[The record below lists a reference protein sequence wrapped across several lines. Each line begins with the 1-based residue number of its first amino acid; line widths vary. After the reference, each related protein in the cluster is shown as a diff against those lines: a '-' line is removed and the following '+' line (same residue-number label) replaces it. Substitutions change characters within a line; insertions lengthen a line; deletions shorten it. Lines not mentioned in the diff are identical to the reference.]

1 MKGFKAFG
9 KGLVCRGKQYKENT
23 VFEEQEAVICRSGM
37 HFCENPLDVLDY
49 YPLVDSNGNVV
60 EVAEVEAL
68 DECQTEDNKKYCT
81 KKLKIGFKLSL
92 SAFVKAAI
100 DFALEKSDDKVLTG
114 YGAKL
119 ASSGDGAKLASS
131 GDYAKLAS
139 SGYGAKLASS
149 GYGAKLASSG
159 DYAQLAGSGDYAKL
173 ASSGD
178 YAKLASSGYGAKLAS
193 SGDYAKLASSGYG
206 ANLASSGDYAKLAG
220 SGDCAQL
227 AGSGDYAQLAS
238 LGDYAMLASSG
249 DYAKLASSGD
259 YAKLASLGY
268 GAKLASSGDGAV
280 IAGIGRCN
288 TAKGKKGSWLVLT
301 EWGYN
306 DIEGKYIPVCVKAA
320 QIDGAVIKEDTFYKL
335 ENGEFKEA

>member
-23 VFEEQEAVICRSGM
+23 VFEEEKAIICESGM

-68 DECQTEDNKKYCT
+68 DECQTDDNKKYCT

-100 DFALEKSDDKVLTG
+100 DFAFEKSDDKVLTG
-114 YGAKL
+114 DYAKLASSGNYAKL
-119 ASSGDGAKLASS
+119 ASSGDSAQLASSGDSAQLASSGDYAQLASSGDSAKLASS

-139 SGYGAKLASS
+139 SGNYAQLASS
-149 GYGAKLASSG
+149 GCGA
-159 DYAQLAGSGDYAKL
+159 QL

-178 YAKLASSGYGAKLAS
+178 YAKLASSGNYAKLAS
-193 SGDYAKLASSGYG
+193 SGDS
-206 ANLASSGDYAKLAG
+206 
-220 SGDCAQL
+220 AQL
-227 AGSGDYAQLAS
+227 ASSGDYAQLAS
-238 LGDYAMLASSG
+238 SGDSAKLASSG

-259 YAKLASLGY
+259 YAQ
-268 GAKLASSGDGAV
+268 LASSGCGAV
-280 IAGIGRCN
+280 IAGIGESN
-288 TAKGKKGSWLVLT
+288 TAKGKKGSWLVLA

-306 DIEGKYIPVCVKAA
+306 DIERKYIPVCVKAA

>member
-23 VFEEQEAVICRSGM
+23 VFEEGKAVICMSGM

-49 YPLVDSNGNVV
+49 YPLVDDNGNIV
-60 EVAEVEAL
+60 EVAQVEAL
-68 DECQTEDNKKYCT
+68 DECHTDDSKKYCA

-92 SAFVKAAI
+92 KEFVKAAI
-100 DFALEKSDDKVLTG
+100 ASDDKVLT
-114 YGAKL
+114 
-119 ASSGDGAKLASS
+119 
-131 GDYAKLAS
+131 
-139 SGYGAKLASS
+139 
-149 GYGAKLASSG
+149 
-159 DYAQLAGSGDYAKL
+159 GDYAKL

-178 YAKLASSGYGAKLAS
+178 YAKLASSGDGTKLAS
-193 SGDYAKLASSGYG
+193 SGDG
-206 ANLASSGDYAKLAG
+206 
-220 SGDCAQL
+220 
-227 AGSGDYAQLAS
+227 
-238 LGDYAMLASSG
+238 AMLASSG

-259 YAKLASLGY
+259 YAQLASSGNY
-268 GAKLASSGDGAV
+268 AKLASSGDGAQLASSGEYAV

-301 EWGYN
+301 EWVYN
-306 DIEGKYIPVCVKAA
+306 AIEEKNIPVCVKAA

>member
-1 MKGFKAFG
+1 MLTYRLHGEKGIIMKGFKAFG

-49 YPLVDSNGNVV
+49 YPLIDSSGNVV

-68 DECQTEDNKKYCT
+68 AECQTDDNKKYCT

-92 SAFVKAAI
+92 KEFVKAAI
-100 DFALEKSDDKVLTG
+100 DFALEKNDGKASTG
-114 YGAKL
+114 DYAQL
-119 ASSGDGAKLASS
+119 ASSGYGAQLASS

-139 SGYGAKLASS
+139 SGNGAKLASSGYGAQLASSGYGAQLASS

-159 DYAQLAGSGDYAKL
+159 DYA
-173 ASSGD
+173 
-178 YAKLASSGYGAKLAS
+178 
-193 SGDYAKLASSGYG
+193 
-206 ANLASSGDYAKLAG
+206 
-220 SGDCAQL
+220 
-227 AGSGDYAQLAS
+227 
-238 LGDYAMLASSG
+238 
-249 DYAKLASSGD
+249 
-259 YAKLASLGY
+259 
-268 GAKLASSGDGAV
+268 V

-288 TAKGKKGSWLVLT
+288 IAKGKKGSWLVLT

-306 DIEGKYIPVCVKAA
+306 DIEITYIPVCVKAA
-320 QIDGAVIKEDTFYKL
+320 QIDGVEIKEDTFYKL

>member
-9 KGLVCRGKQYKENT
+9 KGMICKGKQYAENT
-23 VFEEQEAVICRSGM
+23 VFEEKEAIICESGM

-68 DECQTEDNKKYCT
+68 DECQTDDNKKYCT

-92 SAFVKAAI
+92 KEFVKAAI
-100 DFALEKSDDKVLTG
+100 DFALEKNDGKVSTG

-119 ASSGDGAKLASS
+119 ASPGDGAKLASA

-139 SGYGAKLASS
+139 AGYGAQLASAGYGAKLASAGYGAKLASPGDYAQLASSGNYAQLASSGDYAQLASS

-159 DYAQLAGSGDYAKL
+159 DYAQF
-173 ASSGD
+173 ASSGN
-178 YAKLASSGYGAKLAS
+178 Y
-193 SGDYAKLASSGYG
+193 
-206 ANLASSGDYAKLAG
+206 
-220 SGDCAQL
+220 
-227 AGSGDYAQLAS
+227 
-238 LGDYAMLASSG
+238 
-249 DYAKLASSGD
+249 
-259 YAKLASLGY
+259 
-268 GAKLASSGDGAV
+268 AV

-288 TAKGKKGSWLVLT
+288 KAKGKKGSWLVLA
-301 EWGYN
+301 EWVYN
-306 DIEGKYIPVCVKAA
+306 DIEEKYIPVCVKAA
-320 QIDGAVIKEDTFYKL
+320 QIDGVEIKEDTFYKL

>member
-23 VFEEQEAVICRSGM
+23 VFEEGKAVICMSGM

-49 YPLVDSNGNVV
+49 YPLVDDNGNIV
-60 EVAEVEAL
+60 EVAQVEAL
-68 DECQTEDNKKYCT
+68 DECHTDDSKKYCA

-92 SAFVKAAI
+92 KEFVKAAI
-100 DFALEKSDDKVLTG
+100 ASDDKVLT
-114 YGAKL
+114 
-119 ASSGDGAKLASS
+119 
-131 GDYAKLAS
+131 
-139 SGYGAKLASS
+139 
-149 GYGAKLASSG
+149 
-159 DYAQLAGSGDYAKL
+159 GDYAKL

-178 YAKLASSGYGAKLAS
+178 YAKLASSG
-193 SGDYAKLASSGYG
+193 
-206 ANLASSGDYAKLAG
+206 
-220 SGDCAQL
+220 
-227 AGSGDYAQLAS
+227 DYAQLAS
-238 LGDYAMLASSG
+238 SG
-249 DYAKLASSGD
+249 NYAKLASSGD
-259 YAKLASLGY
+259 
-268 GAKLASSGDGAV
+268 GAQLASSGEYAV

-306 DIEGKYIPVCVKAA
+306 DIERKYIPICVKAA

>member
-9 KGLVCRGKQYKENT
+9 KGLVCRGKHYKENT

-68 DECQTEDNKKYCT
+68 DECQTDDSKKYCT

-92 SAFVKAAI
+92 KEFVKAAI
-100 DFALEKSDDKVLTG
+100 DFAFEKSDDKVLTG
-114 YGAKL
+114 DGAQLASSGDYAQLASSGYGSQLASSGYGAQLASSGNCAQLASSGDYAKL
-119 ASSGDGAKLASS
+119 ASSSYGAQLAISGDYAQLASS

-139 SGYGAKLASS
+139 SGYGA
-149 GYGAKLASSG
+149 
-159 DYAQLAGSGDYAKL
+159 QL

-178 YAKLASSGYGAKLAS
+178 YAKLASSGYGAVVS
-193 SGDYAKLASSGYG
+193 
-206 ANLASSGDYAKLAG
+206 
-220 SGDCAQL
+220 
-227 AGSGDYAQLAS
+227 
-238 LGDYAMLASSG
+238 
-249 DYAKLASSGD
+249 
-259 YAKLASLGY
+259 
-268 GAKLASSGDGAV
+268 
-280 IAGIGRCN
+280 GIGKSD
-288 TAKGKKGSWLVLT
+288 TAKGKKGSWLVLA

-306 DIEGKYIPVCVKAA
+306 DIEEKYIPVCVKAA

>member
-9 KGLVCRGKQYKENT
+9 KGMICKGKQYAENT
-23 VFEEQEAVICRSGM
+23 VFEEKEAIICESGM

-68 DECQTEDNKKYCT
+68 DECQTDDNKKYCT

-100 DFALEKSDDKVLTG
+100 DFAFEKSDDKVLT
-114 YGAKL
+114 
-119 ASSGDGAKLASS
+119 

-149 GYGAKLASSG
+149 GNGAQLASSGNGAQLASSGDYAKLASSGYYAKLASSGNDAQLASSGNGAKLASSGDYAKLASSG
-159 DYAQLAGSGDYAKL
+159 DYAQLASSGDYAKL

-178 YAKLASSGYGAKLAS
+178 YAKLASSGYGA
-193 SGDYAKLASSGYG
+193 
-206 ANLASSGDYAKLAG
+206 
-220 SGDCAQL
+220 
-227 AGSGDYAQLAS
+227 
-238 LGDYAMLASSG
+238 
-249 DYAKLASSGD
+249 
-259 YAKLASLGY
+259 
-268 GAKLASSGDGAV
+268 V
-280 IAGIGRCN
+280 IAGIGKLN
-288 TAKGKKGSWLVLT
+288 TAKGKKGSWLVLA

-306 DIEGKYIPVCVKAA
+306 DIEEKYIPVCVKAA
-320 QIDGAVIKEDTFYKL
+320 QIDGVVIKEDTFYKL

>member
-68 DECQTEDNKKYCT
+68 DECRTNDNKKYCT
-81 KKLKIGFKLSL
+81 KKLKIGVKLSL
-92 SAFVKAAI
+92 ASFVKAAI
-100 DFALEKSDDKVLTG
+100 NFAFENTNGNASSGDYAQLASSGD
-114 YGAKL
+114 GAKL

-131 GDYAKLAS
+131 GDYAQ
-139 SGYGAKLASS
+139 
-149 GYGAKLASSG
+149 LASSG
-159 DYAQLAGSGDYAKL
+159 DY
-173 ASSGD
+173 
-178 YAKLASSGYGAKLAS
+178 
-193 SGDYAKLASSGYG
+193 
-206 ANLASSGDYAKLAG
+206 
-220 SGDCAQL
+220 
-227 AGSGDYAQLAS
+227 
-238 LGDYAMLASSG
+238 
-249 DYAKLASSGD
+249 
-259 YAKLASLGY
+259 
-268 GAKLASSGDGAV
+268 AV

>member
-23 VFEEQEAVICRSGM
+23 VFEEQEAVICLSGM

-68 DECQTEDNKKYCT
+68 DECQTDDNKKYCT

-100 DFALEKSDDKVLTG
+100 DFAFEKSDDKVLT
-114 YGAKL
+114 
-119 ASSGDGAKLASS
+119 

-159 DYAQLAGSGDYAKL
+159 HGAKLASSGYGAQLASSGHGAKL

-178 YAKLASSGYGAKLAS
+178 GAKLAS
-193 SGDYAKLASSGYG
+193 SGDYAKLASSGDG
-206 ANLASSGDYAKLAG
+206 AQLASSGDG
-220 SGDCAQL
+220 
-227 AGSGDYAQLAS
+227 
-238 LGDYAMLASSG
+238 
-249 DYAKLASSGD
+249 AKLASSGD
-259 YAKLASLGY
+259 YAQ
-268 GAKLASSGDGAV
+268 LASSGDGAV